1 MSRRSAAWDDPA
13 WRDALEDAGW
23 RYATLIGVTDPD
35 EAAVPS
41 AVREADRARYPH
53 RSRRDGHGRPIWDV
67 AEAETFVHEITGASG
82 FGSELYT
89 VTALQRLVSVWVVNP
104 RLAR

>member
-1 MSRRSAAWDDPA
+1 MSRRSAAWDDDPA

-53 RSRRDGHGRPIWDV
+53 LIRQDGDGRPIWDV
-67 AEAETFVHEITGASG
+67 AEAETFVHEITGA
-82 FGSELYT
+82 
-89 VTALQRLVSVWVVNP
+89 P
-104 RLAR
+104 REVCAAWMDHDWPA